1 MTPKGYT
8 RQATIFSKPP
18 SPPPAKPG
26 GGGLARSAKTEGAAL
41 GEAERGMG
49 EMSAE
54 FAEVGKELYVSEGGQ
69 KREAVN

>member
-1 MTPKGYT
+1 M
-8 RQATIFSKPP
+8 
-18 SPPPAKPG
+18 
-26 GGGLARSAKTEGAAL
+26 ARSAKTEGAAL